1 MADLNLKMRAPPR
14 AVHGGDDM
22 PSIKVAILGFGTVG
36 EGIYRILNERKEE
49 IKKGTGHTIDIVSI
63 LFRNPAKNV

>member
-1 MADLNLKMRAPPR
+1 MGTHHQ
-14 AVHGGDDM
+14 AVHGGGDM

-49 IKKGTGHTIDIVSI
+49 IKQETGCTIDIVSI
-63 LFRNPAKNV
+63 LVRIRRKSV